1 MHLLDRKLSAG
12 VWICRGYYDTKG
24 KLLFNTFKLTCES
37 QFHQSSDMVQNIWTS
52 VILNLIFPHYQSHV
66 ISYCCYCVQKY
77 GKLKDTVGLIDVAS
91 DCELQVTVMGFM
103 NIHDITTCFDR
114 RWVLQVAKETL
125 VIWSTHLLYY
135 CTQRK

>member
-1 MHLLDRKLSAG
+1 MKTEMSHTNKVSHCFKIHEKECIYQTG
-12 VWICRGYYDTKG
+12 SYQPGYESVEAINDTKG

-52 VILNLIFPHYQSHV
+52 VILNLIFPHYQCHV

-114 RWVLQVAKETL
+114 R
-125 VIWSTHLLYY
+125 
-135 CTQRK
+135 